1 MQKHDIPQLGDDDN
15 VTLATVPPRLAWGV
29 ALAGVVVLVIALV
42 LGLAGND
49 SLKYFWHA
57 YLVSFCFYLSISLG
71 GLFFVVLHHASRAGW
86 SVCVRRVSEIVAAN
100 VLLLAV
106 LFLPILLAAFFAGKS
121 LYEWT
126 DLAAIADEHT
136 LHMLEAKRG
145 YLNLPFFTA
154 RAILYFGVWGGL
166 IWFFWR
172 GSLRQDQSGDVGL
185 SLRMERVS
193 YPALIA
199 FALTIT
205 FASFDWIMSL
215 TPVWFSTIFGVYF
228 FSGAAVGAMATIILL
243 LIGLQAT
250 GRLTNA
256 VTPEHYHELGKLL
269 YGFIIF
275 WGYMAFSQYMLIW
288 YANMPEETVWY
299 LPRQQYGWTAVSL
312 ILLFGHLLIPFFG
325 LMSREVKRRKAL
337 LGFWAVWMLVVH
349 WLDVQYL
356 VMPHVN
362 ETGFPLGPVDICCL
376 TGLGLVWFAGIL
388 VLAGQRPLVPTKD
401 PRLGESL
408 GFENL

>member
-1 MQKHDIPQLGDDDN
+1 MQKHDIPDIGDIDN
-15 VTLATVPPRLAWGV
+15 VTLSVVAPRIAWIV
-29 ALAGVVVLVIALV
+29 AVVGVVLLSIALL
-42 LGLAGND
+42 LGWMGSD

-71 GLFFVVLHHASRAGW
+71 ALFLVALHHASRAGW

-100 VLLLAV
+100 VLLMAV
-106 LFLPILLAAFFAGKS
+106 LFLPILLAAFVGGKS

-126 DLAAIADEHT
+126 NRSAIENEHVR
-136 LHMLEAKRG
+136 HILELKSR
-145 YLNLPFFTA
+145 YLNLSFFTL
-154 RAILYFGVWGGL
+154 RAIVYFAVWGGL
-166 IWFFWR
+166 TWFFWR
-172 GSLRQDQSGDVGL
+172 RSLQQDESGDVDL

-228 FSGAAVGAMATIILL
+228 FSGSVVGALAAIILL

-250 GRLTNA
+250 GRLTNT

-269 YGFIIF
+269 FAFIVF

-288 YANMPEETVWY
+288 YANIPEETMWY
-299 LPRQQYGWTAVSL
+299 LPRQQSAWTAVSL
-312 ILLFGHLLIPFFG
+312 ILLFGHLLIPFLG
-325 LMSREVKRRKAL
+325 LMSRQVKRRKAL
-337 LGFWAVWMLVVH
+337 LGFWAVWMLVAH

-356 VMPHVN
+356 VMPHAN
-362 ETGFPLGPVDICCL
+362 ATGFPLGPIDICCL
-376 TGLGLVWFAGIL
+376 TGLGLIYFAGIL
-388 VLAGQRPLVPTKD
+388 VIAGNRPLVPTKD

-408 GFENL
+408 GFENI

>member
-42 LGLAGND
+42 LGLVGND

-100 VLLLAV
+100 VLLMAV

-136 LHMLEAKRG
+136 LHILEAKRG
-145 YLNLPFFTA
+145 YLNLPFFTV

-312 ILLFGHLLIPFFG
+312 DL
-325 LMSREVKRRKAL
+325 
-337 LGFWAVWMLVVH
+337 AVWALVDPFLRLNVAGSQAAQGTP
-349 WLDVQYL
+349 WILGRVDV
-356 VMPHVN
+356 
-362 ETGFPLGPVDICCL
+362 GG
-376 TGLGLVWFAGIL
+376 A
-388 VLAGQRPLVPTKD
+388 LAGRAVPGD
-401 PRLGESL
+401 APRQ
-408 GFENL
+408 